1 MNHLSLFSFRK
12 LQTVWASKVV
22 GLKVTLQLYTCNFP
36 YVALYVFETWK
47 VTTKITNLLN
57 MCNLSFLHK
66 IAGMSREDKL
76 WNAES
81 KGLSDRWE
89 TSTLSWLVSSCT
101 LLRVNQHRLPWMGH
115 SNVKR
120 EPQIDQRR
128 LGNSKRRSAQEGD
141 ILVSES

>member
-57 MCNLSFLHK
+57 MCNLSFLRK
-66 IAGMSREDKL
+66 IAGMSRGDKL

-81 KGLSDRWE
+81 KGLNDR
-89 TSTLSWLVSSCT
+89 
-101 LLRVNQHRLPWMGH
+101 
-115 SNVKR
+115 
-120 EPQIDQRR
+120 
-128 LGNSKRRSAQEGD
+128 
-141 ILVSES
+141 